1 MLGSIISGIGSVI
14 GGIFG
19 QNSQEDQI
27 QAQIDAQKQFAQN
40 GIQWR
45 VEDATKAGIHP
56 LYALGA
62 NTTSFSPIGVGG
74 NPLGEGI
81 AAASQDIGRA
91 ISSKATS
98 VERAYNAKIM
108 QLQLQR
114 GELENAILAS
124 QLARQNNPTQMP
136 PALPQ
141 TAGNRWLLEGQ
152 GSTVPGEPLPERF
165 GGPLPSTLVTNAPL
179 ERTVSDP
186 SNPHSEPGAVTDV
199 GWARTANGGY
209 APIPSSDV
217 KQRIEDNWIAETAW
231 AMRNMMGPNISGN
244 WQMPPF
250 APPPG
255 KHWQWSWADQ
265 AYYLENNPNNKP

>member
-40 GIQWR
+40 GIRWR

-91 ISSKATS
+91 ISAKGTS
-98 VERAYNAKIM
+98 VERAFNAKVM

-114 GELENAILAS
+114 GELENA
-124 QLARQNNPTQMP
+124 
-136 PALPQ
+136 
-141 TAGNRWLLEGQ
+141 
-152 GSTVPGEPLPERF
+152 PER
-165 GGPLPSTLVTNAPL
+165 
-179 ERTVSDP
+179 
-186 SNPHSEPGAVTDV
+186 
-199 GWARTANGGY
+199 
-209 APIPSSDV
+209 
-217 KQRIEDNWIAETAW
+217 AENS
-231 AMRNMMGPNISGN
+231 M
-244 WQMPPF
+244 
-250 APPPG
+250 
-255 KHWQWSWADQ
+255 KHWERSVQEVAGS
-265 AYYLENNPNNKP
+265 KPGSKEKQN